1 MVRYADLAC
10 ALLGKMDNPT
20 LNPDPMDGTRYVEIM
35 RSHVAPD
42 YVLHVV
48 ITCNYVKELAQPCSV
63 ILLILRIYM
72 YGLLLLDSLACE
84 ASDSHDFNVS
94 T

>member
-20 LNPDPMDGTRYVEIM
+20 LNPDPMDGTKYVEIM

-48 ITCNYVKELAQPCSV
+48 ITCNYVKELAQPFSV

-72 YGLLLLDSLACE
+72 YGLLLLARE